1 MISVPRHESC
11 HQSET
16 EGYDTIKKKRQNNKI
31 LAVIIRRISTKSIIT
46 RAIMGT
52 ITISV
57 TAIEKFLTYL
67 NNNSGFSD
75 GNLLIIPVDISIVI
89 VLNGRCNHGC

>member
-1 MISVPRHESC
+1 
-11 HQSET
+11 
-16 EGYDTIKKKRQNNKI
+16 
-31 LAVIIRRISTKSIIT
+31 
-46 RAIMGT
+46 MGT